1 MTYFRNLNNINVIDA
16 YFSYVIYIYVY
27 DCDAPWRLYMTVR
40 HCHEKKSNSRW
51 KIRNFFPDLAWPEKI
66 YIFFRNIPMM
76 NSHWSS
82 KWGASRA
89 DHFIRM
95 YNFFLDVYNTSRIYC
110 FLSKNQ
116 NTIEAN
122 KFRWNAEL
130 WQTKFVQSFYYKL
143 TKNKIFETLRA
154 KIVNKCPIMDSHW
167 ASKWRAP
174 RPDYF
179 ILMYSIISVSIF
191 AYICGLSSPYLCC
204 KISTKIWVRN
214 FFPIGAF
221 QIDRRNPNFWFSNF
235 KIFSFPISKLINKMG
250 RFLL

>member
-143 TKNKIFETLRA
+143 TKNKIFWDLKSKNCKQMSHNGLPLGIKMTGSSTWLFYTDVQYHLSIYFCVHLR
-154 KIVNKCPIMDSHW
+154 PLF
-167 ASKWRAP
+167 P
-174 RPDYF
+174 L
-179 ILMYSIISVSIF
+179 LM
-191 AYICGLSSPYLCC
+191 L
-204 KISTKIWVRN
+204 
-214 FFPIGAF
+214 
-221 QIDRRNPNFWFSNF
+221 
-235 KIFSFPISKLINKMG
+235 
-250 RFLL
+250 